1 MKCMTIFVIVL
12 VNIQDQLCGQK
23 LRKKERKKKKSSQNR
38 TKAGLT
44 VKFSF
49 STCTYQHLFHC
60 SAGNSVSEINVC
72 NLTCT
77 CCSLHSKRTLQVH
90 SIPHKTQCLTCQ
102 EQSQLQTSRHFLH
115 KDSTKSLKSKT
126 IATKNSAKNSCAS
139 HFS

>member
-1 MKCMTIFVIVL
+1 M
-12 VNIQDQLCGQK
+12 QDYFCHCVSEYLRQTLWATLWAEVK
-23 LRKKERKKKKSSQNR
+23 KDRKKEKKSSQNR
-38 TKAGLT
+38 MKAGLT

-102 EQSQLQTSRHFLH
+102 EQSQLQTARHFLH
-115 KDSTKSLKSKT
+115 KDNTKSLESKT
-126 IATKNSAKNSCAS
+126 VTTIKKRA
-139 HFS
+139 